1 MFSLLQVNDSGFAA
15 YYDACQVDPSLSWKV
30 WFAMCFV
37 KEFDRTVVH
46 SMNFS
51 LSIKVLM
58 ILTAWCNTGYQ
69 VAADNYIAAN
79 HNERNPNSRR
89 QWVLAFSGFCI
100 SIHLIWAALS
110 RNICKTAAR
119 LAIESGVAG
128 ILVSN
133 HGGRQLD
140 HDPATI
146 SCLEEV
152 CCANCP
158 HGHFFSLSFYFLY
171 V

>member
-1 MFSLLQVNDSGFAA
+1 MEKYWDFYFTFPNSMFSLLQVNGSGFAA

-110 RNICKTAAR
+110 
-119 LAIESGVAG
+119 
-128 ILVSN
+128 VS
-133 HGGRQLD
+133 HETFAKRQLD
-140 HDPATI
+140 
-146 SCLEEV
+146 
-152 CCANCP
+152 
-158 HGHFFSLSFYFLY
+158 SLLNLVLPVSSYPTM
-171 V
+171 VAAS